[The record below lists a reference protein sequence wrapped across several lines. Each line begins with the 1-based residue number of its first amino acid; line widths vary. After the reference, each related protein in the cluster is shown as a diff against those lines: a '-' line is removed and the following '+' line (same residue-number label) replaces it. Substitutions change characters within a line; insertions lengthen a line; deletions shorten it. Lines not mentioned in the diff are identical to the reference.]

1 MRLLHFSDAHLGAEI
16 HGRRDTDGRHTQL
29 KDFLRC
35 LDFVVQTAV
44 DEKVD
49 AVLFTGDAYHSTR
62 PDPLSQ
68 REFLR
73 RIFALSERGISVL
86 LLMGNHDSPI
96 GYGEA
101 SALDIVNLF
110 KIPGLQFVREPKVV
124 TLRTLKGELQV
135 ACLPYLPRRYFIA
148 PDEERGWTEERVQQ
162 EMLRRVS
169 ALVNRL
175 QREARQN
182 SDDCPVI
189 FAGHIWV
196 QGANFVGSERIF
208 SLTYEPVVSP
218 SDLRR
223 EPFAYIA
230 LGHIHRYQRVGE
242 MTPPIVYAGNLA
254 RLDFSEEGDPK
265 GFLLVDLEQTTKG
278 TWGVKDLRFMETPT
292 RPFVTVRLDLSKAS
306 DPTQH
311 ALNALAQD
319 KRLDGAVVRVFF
331 TISETQRGQLNLA
344 TIRAALEKRV
354 DHLAA
359 LSFEVAT
366 DDSILTPLLA
376 DPHRPFELEEL
387 LQKPMELLA
396 RWLNQ
401 KGIPDERKERLL
413 RLARELMEGQ

>member
-1 MRLLHFSDAHLGAEI
+1 
-16 HGRRDTDGRHTQL
+16 
-29 KDFLRC
+29 
-35 LDFVVQTAV
+35 
-44 DEKVD
+44 
-49 AVLFTGDAYHSTR
+49 
-62 PDPLSQ
+62 
-68 REFLR
+68 
-73 RIFALSERGISVL
+73 
-86 LLMGNHDSPI
+86 
-96 GYGEA
+96 
-101 SALDIVNLF
+101 
-110 KIPGLQFVREPKVV
+110 
-124 TLRTLKGELQV
+124 
-135 ACLPYLPRRYFIA
+135 
-148 PDEERGWTEERVQQ
+148 
-162 EMLRRVS
+162 
-169 ALVNRL
+169 
-175 QREARQN
+175 
-182 SDDCPVI
+182 
-189 FAGHIWV
+189 
-196 QGANFVGSERIF
+196 
-208 SLTYEPVVSP
+208 
-218 SDLRR
+218 
-223 EPFAYIA
+223 
-230 LGHIHRYQRVGE
+230 
-242 MTPPIVYAGNLA
+242 
-254 RLDFSEEGDPK
+254 LDFSEESDPK
-265 GFLLVDLEQTTKG
+265 GFLLVDLERTTKG
-278 TWGVKDLRFMETPT
+278 TWGVKDLRFVETPT